1 MMESI
6 HLIFHAPWEIGT
18 EREKKRGET
27 RKTVAFLF
35 YKCQEQVAAE
45 GQMKIKVF

>member
-18 EREKKRGET
+18 EREEKGVRPG
-27 RKTVAFLF
+27 RMLLSFF

-45 GQMKIKVF
+45 GQMKMKVF